1 MDDQQS
7 TISPTNPEE
16 QKGIDSQ
23 IIPAVLAK
31 DEIDFAQKIRKVE
44 GVVKWIQIDIMDET
58 LVPFKS
64 FANHEIIRTIIN
76 PMEYELHLMVND
88 PVPIIKDWTEVPNV
102 KRAVIHAEID
112 KPVELTLKT
121 VKLMGLEVG
130 LAINPET
137 PLVDIEQYIPKIDL
151 LLFLGV
157 TPGQSGQTFQ
167 PQVIEKIKEA
177 RAKFP
182 DLVISV
188 DGGVK
193 LDNAKQLVT
202 AGANY
207 LCVAS
212 GVYGSENPREAI
224 KEFRKLL

>member
-1 MDDQQS
+1 MDNQQS
-7 TISPTNPEE
+7 DLQNSGGEGGPV
-16 QKGIDSQ
+16 IDNQ
-23 IIPAVLAK
+23 IIPAILAK

-44 GVVKWIQIDIMDET
+44 GAVKWIQIDIMDET

-64 FANHEIIRTIIN
+64 FANHDIVKTIIN

-88 PVPIIKDWTEVPNV
+88 PIPTIKDWTEVPNV
-102 KRAVIHAEID
+102 KRAIIHAEID

-121 VKLMGLEVG
+121 IKLMELEVG

-137 PLVDIEQYIPKIDL
+137 PLADIEQYIPKVDL

-157 TPGQSGQTFQ
+157 TPGQSGQAFQ
-167 PQVIEKIKEA
+167 PDVIEKIKET

-188 DGGVK
+188 DGGVS
-193 LDNAKQLVT
+193 LENAKKLVE

-207 LCVAS
+207 LCTAS
-212 GVYGSENPREAI
+212 AIYKADNAREAI
-224 KEFRKLL
+224 KELRRLL